1 MFKVKGILFPVL
13 IGLLFVGSAPA
24 EKKFVEGKHFEK
36 LSPSVPTSTPLGK
49 IEVLEFFWYGCPHC
63 FEFEIHVAK
72 WLENKKHY
80 VSFARVPAVFS
91 ENWLVHA
98 KAFYAAAEL
107 GIIEKSHFALFES
120 LHVKR
125 EKLFTETDISKFF
138 IGLGK
143 EESLVQK
150 SLNSFGTANRAQRAQ
165 SLTKKVGIS
174 GVPSMVID
182 GKYRSSARLAGGY
195 DNLLEVVD
203 FLAEKEH
210 RNSD

>member
-1 MFKVKGILFPVL
+1 MFKVKSILNLIL
-13 IGLLFVGSAPA
+13 IGLLFVGSASA
-24 EKKFVEGKHFEK
+24 EEIFVEGKHFEK
-36 LSPSVPTSTPLGK
+36 ISPPVPTSAPLGE

-63 FEFEIHVAK
+63 FEFEVHVAK
-72 WLENKKHY
+72 WLKNKKHY

-125 EKLFTETDISKFF
+125 EKLFTENDISKFF

-210 RNSD
+210 RNLD